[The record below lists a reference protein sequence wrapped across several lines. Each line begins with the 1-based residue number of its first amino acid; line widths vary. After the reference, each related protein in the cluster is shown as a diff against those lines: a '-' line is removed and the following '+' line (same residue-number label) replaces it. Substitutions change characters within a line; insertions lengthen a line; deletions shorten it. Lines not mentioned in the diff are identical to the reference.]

1 VGSSVGRVLV
11 VLRFR
16 VAEGAA
22 EQFVAEAH
30 GALRVLAERPGY
42 RWGELGQAYDDAS
55 VWCLATEW
63 ESVGSYRR
71 ALGAIEVKTLATP
84 LLAQALDEPSAYEPL
99 ARAEPGGAVVGFAS
113 DRGPLRSRP

>member
-1 VGSSVGRVLV
+1 MLV

-16 VAEGAA
+16 VAEGGAEEFSAA
-22 EQFVAEAH
+22 AQE
-30 GALRVLAERPGY
+30 ALRALAVRPGY
-42 RWGELGQAYDDAS
+42 RRGELGQAYDDATL
-55 VWCLATEW
+55 WCLATEW

-71 ALGAIEVKTLATP
+71 ALGATEVKMVATP

-99 ARAEPGGAVVGFAS
+99 VRADPGGTVVVSVS